1 MESKLKITFWLRN
14 SKKLSNNSIPVY
26 LRVRYNGDFFIRAT
40 GVYVNENEWDK
51 KSMRVR
57 GLTDNADTANLQLDS
72 LRIKIIQIF
81 NKLLVSNEA
90 FNIGTLKDHLE
101 GKKSYQKTILNLFDE
116 QLGEMKRLKGKEF
129 EQATITKYANT
140 QLRILQFIRS
150 KYKRNDLYLNELNY
164 NFISD
169 WIVFLRTEFS
179 NSTTTCYK
187 HYQRLTR
194 VLRKA
199 ILYGYLDKHPFPTYT
214 IRMPKKRIEFLTLD
228 ELTSI
233 ENSDFKIE
241 RLNNIRDTFIF
252 CCYTGL
258 AYAEVEK
265 LSSED
270 ITRGIDGD
278 LWISVMRKKTKKHY
292 DIPLL
297 PKSMQ
302 IIKKYSNHPQ
312 CIKKGRLLPVPSNV
326 KFNAYL
332 KEIAAIAGIKK
343 NLTSHIARKTFAST
357 IMLGNGVNIAV
368 LSKLLGH
375 ASVQVTLDAYASV
388 ADELMMKNV
397 RDLKEKLKKVDDELD
412 SAKTNENL

>member
-1 MESKLKITFWLRN
+1 
-14 SKKLSNNSIPVY
+14 
-26 LRVRYNGDFFIRAT
+26 
-40 GVYVNENEWDK
+40 
-51 KSMRVR
+51 
-57 GLTDNADTANLQLDS
+57 
-72 LRIKIIQIF
+72 
-81 NKLLVSNEA
+81 
-90 FNIGTLKDHLE
+90 
-101 GKKSYQKTILNLFDE
+101 
-116 QLGEMKRLKGKEF
+116 
-129 EQATITKYANT
+129 
-140 QLRILQFIRS
+140 
-150 KYKRNDLYLNELNY
+150 
-164 NFISD
+164 
-169 WIVFLRTEFS
+169 
-179 NSTTTCYK
+179 
-187 HYQRLTR
+187 
-194 VLRKA
+194 
-199 ILYGYLDKHPFPTYT
+199 
-214 IRMPKKRIEFLTLD
+214 MPKKRIEFLTLD

-233 ENSDFKIE
+233 EDSDFKIE
-241 RLNNIRDTFIF
+241 RLSNIRDIFIF

-265 LSSED
+265 LTSED

-312 CIKKGRLLPVPSNV
+312 CIKKGRLLPVPSNA
-326 KFNAYL
+326 KYNGYL
-332 KEIAAIAGIKK
+332 KEIADIAGIKK

-397 RDLKEKLKKVDDELD
+397 KDLKDKLRLADDHLN
-412 SAKTNENL
+412 NEYNY